1 VNGKL
6 MLAHVAFDQ
15 GVVAAE
21 TIAGHE
27 TEPIDDYVNMPRCT
41 YAQPQIASIGLTE
54 AQARENGINVKVGKV
69 PFAVAGK
76 SVAIGEPQGFAK
88 VLIDDDSGELIG
100 AHIIGPE
107 ATELIAEIGMLQM
120 LEGTN
125 LELHKMTHAHPTL
138 SEALKEAGAAVTNE
152 AIHF

>member
-1 VNGKL
+1 
-6 MLAHVAFDQ
+6 
-15 GVVAAE
+15 
-21 TIAGHE
+21 
-27 TEPIDDYVNMPRCT
+27 MPRCT
-41 YAQPQIASIGLTE
+41 YCQPQIASIGLTE
-54 AQARENGINVKVGKV
+54 AQAREQGINVKVGKV

-76 SVAIGEPQGFAK
+76 SVAIGESQGFAK
-88 VLIDDDSGELIG
+88 VLIDDDSGEVIG

-138 SEALKEAGAAVTNE
+138 SEALKEAGAAVTGE